1 MATIVV
7 LYNNTFTV
15 LNQQIQILISK
26 SKDVKRG
33 AKSKILHLQT

>member
-26 SKDVKRG
+26 SKDVKQG
-33 AKSKILHLQT
+33 AKS

>member
-15 LNQQIQILISK
+15 LNQQNQILISK
-26 SKDVKRG
+26 SKDVKQDI
-33 AKSKILHLQT
+33 KS

>member
-26 SKDVKRG
+26 SKDVKQDI
-33 AKSKILHLQT
+33 KS

>member
-33 AKSKILHLQT
+33 AKS

>member
-26 SKDVKRG
+26 SKDVKQD
-33 AKSKILHLQT
+33 AKS